1 MLRGKRAPTERR
13 PPSRNFSDGRL
24 PPLVPLPTRMP
35 LHLSHVSS
43 ALIAAAV
50 GFAGTLALI
59 LAAAQAVG
67 ATPTQTV
74 SWITAISL
82 VKGLES
88 GYLSLRY
95 RMPILTAWSTPG
107 AALIGASSGIPFEA
121 AVGAF
126 VLAGVLILL
135 TAGFRPLGRTIER
148 IPLSIAAAMLAG
160 VLLPFVLGAFRAIP
174 QAPALA
180 SAMIAVY
187 VLVRPFSPLFAV
199 VIVLAAGIAASGLLG
214 LVGPLSQAH
223 VAPGLEW
230 VMPRF
235 EASALI
241 GLGVPLYLVTMASQN
256 LPGFAVL
263 RASGYTP
270 PVQPALAVTGAGSV
284 LSAFFGAH
292 TTNLAAITAALCTG
306 PDVDRDP
313 GRRWP
318 AGAVYALAWLGLALL
333 GASGVALLAA
343 LPPALIA
350 VVVGLALLG
359 PLVGALGTAMKDES
373 GRYPALLAF
382 AVSASGVGVAGV
394 GSAFWGLAAGLLAHG
409 LEQAL
414 KALRNRGVSP

>member
-1 MLRGKRAPTERR
+1 
-13 PPSRNFSDGRL
+13 
-24 PPLVPLPTRMP
+24 MP
-35 LHLSHVSS
+35 LHFSHVSS
-43 ALIAAAV
+43 ALIASLV

-59 LAAAQAVG
+59 VAAAQAVG
-67 ATPTQTV
+67 ATAGQTV

-82 VKGLES
+82 VKALEA
-88 GYLSLRY
+88 GYLTWRH

-107 AALIGASSGIPFEA
+107 AALIGASAGIALDA

-126 VLAGVLILL
+126 LLAGGLIVA
-135 TAGFRPLGRTIER
+135 TALFRPLGRLIER
-148 IPLSIAAAMLAG
+148 IPMSIAAAMLAG
-160 VLLPFVLGAFRAIP
+160 VLLPFVLGAFKAIP

-180 SAMIAVY
+180 LTMIGVY

-199 VIVLAAGIAASGLLG
+199 VIVLAAGIAACWTFGLI
-214 LVGPLSQAH
+214 GPLAH
-223 VAPGLEW
+223 AFSAPGLEF
-230 VMPRF
+230 VPPRF

-270 PVQPALAVTGAGSV
+270 PVQQALAVTGAGSV

-313 GRRWP
+313 ARRWP
-318 AGAVYALAWLGLALL
+318 AGIVYALAWLALALA

-350 VVVGLALLG
+350 VAVGLALLG
-359 PLVGALGTAMKDES
+359 PLVGALGTAMKDEAE
-373 GRYPALLAF
+373 RYPALLAF
-382 AVSASGVGVAGV
+382 AVSAAGV
-394 GSAFWGLAAGLLAHG
+394 SFGGIGAAFWGLVAGLLAHALERG
-409 LEQAL
+409 LR
-414 KALRNRGVSP
+414 ALRNRGVRA

>member
-1 MLRGKRAPTERR
+1 MLRRNHACR
-13 PPSRNFSDGRL
+13 PESRFAIDGLPS
-24 PPLVPLPTRMP
+24 PAMP
-35 LHLSHVSS
+35 LHFSHVSS
-43 ALIAAAV
+43 ALIASLV

-59 LAAAQAVG
+59 VAAAQAVG
-67 ATPTQTV
+67 ATPGQTV

-82 VKGLES
+82 VKALEA
-88 GYLSLRY
+88 GYLTWRH

-107 AALIGASSGIPFEA
+107 AALIGASAGIALDA

-126 VLAGVLILL
+126 LLAGGLIVA
-135 TAGFRPLGRTIER
+135 TALFRPLGRLIER
-148 IPLSIAAAMLAG
+148 IPMSIAAAMLAG
-160 VLLPFVLGAFRAIP
+160 VLLPFVLGAFKAIP

-180 SAMIAVY
+180 LTMIGVY

-199 VIVLAAGIAASGLLG
+199 VIVLAAGIAACWTFGLI
-214 LVGPLSQAH
+214 GPLAH
-223 VAPGLEW
+223 AFSAPGLEF
-230 VMPRF
+230 VPPRF

-270 PVQPALAVTGAGSV
+270 PVQQALAVTGAGSV

-313 GRRWP
+313 ARRWP
-318 AGAVYALAWLGLALL
+318 AGIVYALAWLALALA
-333 GASGVALLAA
+333 GASGVALLAS

-359 PLVGALGTAMKDES
+359 PLVGALGTAMKDEAE
-373 GRYPALLAF
+373 RYPALLAF
-382 AVSASGVGVAGV
+382 AVSAAGV
-394 GSAFWGLAAGLLAHG
+394 NFGGIGAAFWGLAAGLLAHG
-409 LEQAL
+409 LEHGL
-414 KALRNRGVSP
+414 RALRGRGVSG

>member
-1 MLRGKRAPTERR
+1 MLRGNNNCR
-13 PPSRNFSDGRL
+13 PPPAGIGPASAAGRSVSASAR
-24 PPLVPLPTRMP
+24 PMP
-35 LHLSHVSS
+35 LHFAHVSS
-43 ALIAAAV
+43 ALIAATV

-59 LAAAQAVG
+59 VAAAQAVG
-67 ATPTQTV
+67 ATPAQTV

-82 VKGLES
+82 VKALEA
-88 GYLSLRY
+88 GYLSWRY
-95 RMPILTAWSTPG
+95 RMPVLTAWSTPG
-107 AALIGASSGIPFEA
+107 AALIGASAGIALPA

-126 VLAGVLILL
+126 VLVALLIVL
-135 TAGFRPLGRTIER
+135 TATFRPLGRLIER

-174 QAPALA
+174 QAPVLAL
-180 SAMIAVY
+180 SMIALY

-199 VIVLAAGIAASGLLG
+199 VIVLAAGIGLSAVLG
-214 LVGPLSQAH
+214 LVGPLAA
-223 VAPGLEW
+223 VFTPPALEL
-230 VMPRF
+230 VVPRF
-235 EASALI
+235 DAAALL

-263 RASGYTP
+263 RAAGYVP
-270 PVQPALAVTGAGSV
+270 PVQPALAVTGAGSL

-313 GRRWP
+313 ARRWP
-318 AGAVYALAWLGLALL
+318 AGIAYAAFWLGLAVV

-359 PLVGALGTAMKDES
+359 PLVGALGAAMKDEAE
-373 GRYPALLAF
+373 RYPALLAF
-382 AVSASGVGVAGV
+382 AVSAAGV
-394 GSAFWGLAAGLLAHG
+394 SFGGIGAAFWGLAAGLLAHG
-409 LEQAL
+409 LEHGL
-414 KALRNRGVSP
+414 RALRNRGVRA

>member
-1 MLRGKRAPTERR
+1 
-13 PPSRNFSDGRL
+13 
-24 PPLVPLPTRMP
+24 MP
-35 LHLSHVSS
+35 LHFSHVSS
-43 ALIAAAV
+43 ALIASLV

-59 LAAAQAVG
+59 VAAAQAVG
-67 ATPTQTV
+67 ATAAQIV

-82 VKGLES
+82 VKALEG
-88 GYLSLRY
+88 GYLTWRH
-95 RMPILTAWSTPG
+95 RMPIVTAWSTPG
-107 AALIGASSGIPFEA
+107 AALIGASAGIALDA

-126 VLAGVLILL
+126 LLAGVLIVL
-135 TAGFRPLGRTIER
+135 TATFRPLGRPIER
-148 IPLSIAAAMLAG
+148 IPMSIAAAMLAG
-160 VLLPFVLGAFRAIP
+160 VLLPFVLGAFKAIP

-180 SAMIAVY
+180 LAMIAVY

-199 VIVLAAGIAASGLLG
+199 VIVLAAGIAACWAFGLI
-214 LVGPLSQAH
+214 GPLAH
-223 VAPGLEW
+223 AFTPPGLQFIA
-230 VMPRF
+230 PRF
-235 EASALI
+235 EWSVLI

-270 PVQPALAVTGAGSV
+270 PVQQALAVTGAGSV

-313 GRRWP
+313 ARRWP
-318 AGAVYALAWLGLALL
+318 AGIVYALAWLGLALV

-359 PLVGALGTAMKDES
+359 PLVGALGTAMKDEAE
-373 GRYPALLAF
+373 RYPALLAF
-382 AVSASGVGVAGV
+382 AVSAAGV
-394 GSAFWGLAAGLLAHG
+394 SFGGIGAAFWGLAAGLLAHG
-409 LEQAL
+409 LEHGL
-414 KALRNRGVSP
+414 RALRDRGPSG

>member
-1 MLRGKRAPTERR
+1 
-13 PPSRNFSDGRL
+13 
-24 PPLVPLPTRMP
+24 MP

-67 ATPTQTV
+67 ATPGQTV

-126 VLAGVLILL
+126 VMVGVLILL

-148 IPLSIAAAMLAG
+148 IPMSIAAAMLAG

-180 SAMIAVY
+180 ATMIAVY

-214 LVGPLSQAH
+214 LVGPLAQAH

-230 VMPRF
+230 VVPRF

-313 GRRWP
+313 ARRWP
-318 AGAVYALAWLGLALL
+318 AGGVYALAWLGLALL

-414 KALRNRGVSP
+414 KALRNRGVST